1 MGFCFKYS
9 EKSMADLQGVK
20 RTITEM
26 ALVCTE
32 KQFADLCAA
41 DANMLK
47 KEYVR
52 LDTFF

>member
-32 KQFADLCAA
+32 KPIGELLPDRRWQTIGLIK
-41 DANMLK
+41 N
-47 KEYVR
+47 
-52 LDTFF
+52 